1 MKSVTLLFTIIVLC
15 VSAGLAQQTPSS
27 NPTAVPHF
35 VRFAGVIKGLEGQ
48 PPTGTVGV
56 TFALYRDQEGG
67 SPLWLETQNVLPDK
81 EGHYTVSLGAT
92 TSNGLPLEMFGSG
105 EARWLG
111 VKMEG
116 QPEQARVLLL
126 SVPYA
131 LKAADAETVGGL
143 PASAFVLATSGAAN
157 TMAPPLASAS
167 SPDLGLNIGGGG
179 TTNFI
184 PLWTPNGSTLGN
196 SVFFQLGSGP
206 TAKVGLGLT
215 NPLATLDINGI
226 TLVRGT
232 LETITKGVAT
242 PTKGFNSNALDQ
254 EASSYNSSA
263 ARAVMQHFEWQ
274 AEPTGNNTS
283 SPGATLNL
291 LFGTDN
297 NAPAETGL
305 KLSKTGVFTFAPGQ
319 TFPGTGTI
327 TAVNT
332 PSGSGLMGGGTSGN
346 LSIGLTNAC
355 AANQVLQWNGSV
367 WVCATAG
374 TGTITGVTAGTDL
387 TGGGSKGNVTLS
399 LNTTATD
406 ARYAQLVAA
415 NTFTKSQTVNGT
427 TSGLTANASDPAG
440 VGLFGS
446 ATANGAGTGIG
457 VEGISIS
464 SNGVGVEGS
473 GTTGVAGSTN
483 VAGGYGV
490 KGASTNGTAVWGQ
503 DSTAGYGVEGVSSS
517 GTGVYGFSS
526 SSNGV
531 YGNTS
536 HGTGV
541 QGITGGDTIN
551 TAGVFGRAG
560 NGTVFGGIAGVWGDA
575 DQHVGVFGSSNGF
588 PGVAGTS
595 QNNVGVQGVGT
606 TGVTGCGVS
615 GVIGTANSFIGYG
628 VAGINNN
635 FQGGVGV
642 YGHSSY
648 KATSATDS
656 NVSQALGMGGWV
668 KFMIFVDPF
677 APGGTAI
684 TRCFNSQTG
693 SSIPPCNFSIT
704 HELQG
709 QDLIDF
715 GFQINDRFISTTA
728 FNGTGMSSCV
738 LDTNNQCYAD
748 QFFPPTAT
756 QLVTNTFSGVANVD
770 VAFWVIVF

>member
-157 TMAPPLASAS
+157 TMATPLASAS

-319 TFPGTGTI
+319 TFPGVGDI
-327 TAVNT
+327 T
-332 PSGSGLMGGGTSGN
+332 S
-346 LSIGLTNAC
+346 
-355 AANQVLQWNGSV
+355 
-367 WVCATAG
+367 
-374 TGTITGVTAGTDL
+374 VTAGTDL
-387 TGGGSKGNVTLS
+387 TGGGTSGAVTLN
-399 LNTTATD
+399 LDTTKVP
-406 ARYAQLVAA
+406 QLAVS
-415 NTFTKSQTVNGT
+415 NTFTATQHV
-427 TSGLTANASDPAG
+427 SGDVDATGNVNASAD
-440 VGLFGS
+440 VTGS
-446 ATANGAGTGIG
+446 LGIFSG
-457 VEGISIS
+457 S
-464 SNGVGVEGS
+464 STE
-473 GTTGVAGSTN
+473 
-483 VAGGYGV
+483 
-490 KGASTNGTAVWGQ
+490 
-503 DSTAGYGVEGVSSS
+503 
-517 GTGVYGFSS
+517 GVYGQTTGSVGVLGVSNVYRAVEGDDYANGGLAVFGDELGTSGSALGVLGQTFSPTS
-526 SSNGV
+526 IAVEGANFGGGGFGV
-531 YGNTS
+531 YGYEERS
-536 HGTGV
+536 
-541 QGITGGDTIN
+541 
-551 TAGVFGRAG
+551 
-560 NGTVFGGIAGVWGDA
+560 
-575 DQHVGVFGSSNGF
+575 
-588 PGVAGTS
+588 
-595 QNNVGVQGVGT
+595 
-606 TGVTGCGVS
+606 
-615 GVIGTANSFIGYG
+615 
-628 VAGINNN
+628 
-635 FQGGVGV
+635 
-642 YGHSSY
+642 
-648 KATSATDS
+648 DS
-656 NVSQALGMGGWV
+656 LEA
-668 KFMIFVDPF
+668 
-677 APGGTAI
+677 
-684 TRCFNSQTG
+684 
-693 SSIPPCNFSIT
+693 
-704 HELQG
+704 
-709 QDLIDF
+709 
-715 GFQINDRFISTTA
+715 
-728 FNGTGMSSCV
+728 
-738 LDTNNQCYAD
+738 
-748 QFFPPTAT
+748 
-756 QLVTNTFSGVANVD
+756 
-770 VAFWVIVF
+770 